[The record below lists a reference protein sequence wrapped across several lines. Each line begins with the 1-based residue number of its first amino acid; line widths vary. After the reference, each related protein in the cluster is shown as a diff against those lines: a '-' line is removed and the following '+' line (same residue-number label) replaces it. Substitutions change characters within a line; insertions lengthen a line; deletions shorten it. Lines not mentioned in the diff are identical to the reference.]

1 MNHLSEEEL
10 VNHVYGDG
18 ADAIGTHIDECAPCA
33 QAYAELQRDV
43 AELRCIEPP
52 EPGEGYE
59 AHVWNAIRYG
69 LPAYRPRRPW
79 FSTSG
84 SAALW
89 PLSWF
94 AQPVVRRVSYAALCA
109 ALTAGAFYA
118 GRHWDRPGARTET
131 ANTKLATPQ
140 PRQPIVVV
148 VLGDHLDRS
157 ERLLVELKHADVES
171 ADSIAAPLRDEAR
184 SLLAANSVCR
194 KNAEQ
199 EGSDPALKSALD
211 HLDHLLN
218 EMANQPGGLNADSIA
233 KLRQEMESDGLLFE
247 VRVLR
252 SRVRNGHT
260 LIGNRSTGGTV

>member
-10 VNHVYGDG
+10 VDRVYGDG
-18 ADAIGTHIDECAPCA
+18 ADDAASHLDQCATCA

-43 AELRCIEPP
+43 AELRCPEPP
-52 EPGEGYE
+52 EPGSGYE

-69 LPAYRPRRPW
+69 LPAYRPRRKLFVAPGLA
-79 FSTSG
+79 S
-84 SAALW
+84 
-89 PLSWF
+89 SWF
-94 AQPVVRRVSYAALCA
+94 AQPLVQRLAYAALCA
-109 ALTAGAFYA
+109 LLAAGAFYT
-118 GRHWDRPGARTET
+118 GRHWDHLSGKTEI
-131 ANTKLATPQ
+131 AGNKPTPQ

-171 ADSIAAPLRDEAR
+171 NDSIAAPLRDEAK
-184 SLLAANSVCR
+184 SLLAANRVCR
-194 KNAEQ
+194 KNAE
-199 EGSDPALKSALD
+199 EENGDPALKSALD

-218 EMANQPGGLNADSIA
+218 EMANQPGGLSADSIA
-233 KLRQEMESDGLLFE
+233 KFKQEMEADGLLFE

-260 LIGNRSTGGTV
+260 LMGTRNNGGTA